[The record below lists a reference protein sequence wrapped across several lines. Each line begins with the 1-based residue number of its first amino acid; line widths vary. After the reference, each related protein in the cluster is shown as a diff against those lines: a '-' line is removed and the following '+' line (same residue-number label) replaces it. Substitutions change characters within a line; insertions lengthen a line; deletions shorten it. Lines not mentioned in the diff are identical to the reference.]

1 MAEDAVPQKKIV
13 PKSNTQKVRD
23 LRERRKETHSNLQ
36 IMIRNET
43 KEDLLFL
50 SKLYNKTQTEI
61 VEELIATARKN
72 CGFNDQD

>member
-1 MAEDAVPQKKIV
+1 MTEDSVPLKKIV
-13 PKSNTQKVRD
+13 PKSNTQKARD

-36 IMIRNET
+36 VMIRNGV

-61 VEELIATARKN
+61 VEDLIENARKN
-72 CGFNDQD
+72 CGFNDSK